1 MQAVELNRQICRTAR
16 LSRDPRFDGKF
27 FIAVRTTRIFC
38 RPVCPARSPK
48 EENIDY
54 YASAAAAL
62 QAGFRPC
69 LRCRPESWGTA
80 AWDGTSTT
88 VARALRLIHEGALDG
103 DGEDS
108 NVDALA
114 ERLGIGSRHLRR
126 LFFQH
131 LGATPIAVAQAQRL
145 LSAKKLIDETTLPL
159 TTIAIASRYGS
170 IRRFNAAFRDTYG
183 RSPRELRR
191 ESKRVSNSGPCTLQ
205 LRFRP
210 PYDYDALLHFLAK
223 RAIAG
228 VEYIHGG
235 IYRRTFLL
243 DGQVGWLEVQPHTS
257 HALTLR
263 VDLVGPA
270 RLLHVVSRVRRMFD
284 LDADPLAI
292 NANLRLD
299 PLISKTIKARPGL
312 RVPGAW
318 DGFEL
323 GVRAILGQQV
333 SVAGASTL
341 TARVASRFGHP
352 VPFQMEGLACTFPT
366 ADELVDAD
374 LAIGIPA
381 SRAAAI
387 SEFAKAVANGA
398 LSLDGAAD
406 SSTIVERLCAIRG
419 LGSWTAQY
427 IAMRALSDPDAFPAG
442 DLVLLRAAGMKTEAE
457 MARHAERWRPWRAYA
472 AMHLW
477 QGVHDGTIGRLY
489 MDGKPHRKA
498 AAGGG

>member
-1 MQAVELNRQICRTAR
+1 MQVVELNRVICRTAR

-54 YASAAAAL
+54 YPSAAAAL

-80 AWDGTSTT
+80 VWDGTSTT

-103 DGEDS
+103 DGEDA

-159 TTIAIASRYGS
+159 TTIALASRYGS
-170 IRRFNAAFRDTYG
+170 IRRFNAAFQATYG
-183 RSPRELRR
+183 RSPRELRQT
-191 ESKRVSNSGPCTLQ
+191 SQTRVDLRPCTLQ

-210 PYDYDALLHFLAK
+210 PYDYDALLRFLAK

-228 VEYIHGG
+228 VEYIHGDV
-235 IYRRTFLL
+235 YRRSFVL
-243 DGQVGWLEVQPHTS
+243 DGQAGWLEVRPHAS

-263 VDLVGPA
+263 VDLVGPN
-270 RLLHVVSRVRRMFD
+270 RLLHVVARVRRMFD

-292 NANLRLD
+292 NASLRRD
-299 PLISKTIKARPGL
+299 PLLGKLIKARPGL

-341 TARVASRFGHP
+341 TARLAARFGHP
-352 VPFQMEGLACTFPT
+352 LPFQIDGLACTFPT
-366 ADELVDAD
+366 AEELVRAD
-374 LAIGIPA
+374 LAHRH
-381 SRAAAI
+381 S
-387 SEFAKAVANGA
+387 
-398 LSLDGAAD
+398 
-406 SSTIVERLCAIRG
+406 G
-419 LGSWTAQY
+419 LT
-427 IAMRALSDPDAFPAG
+427 RRSDPG
-442 DLVLLRAAGMKTEAE
+442 ICEGCR
-457 MARHAERWRPWRAYA
+457 
-472 AMHLW
+472 
-477 QGVHDGTIGRLY
+477 DGSFSI
-489 MDGKPHRKA
+489 
-498 AAGGG
+498 